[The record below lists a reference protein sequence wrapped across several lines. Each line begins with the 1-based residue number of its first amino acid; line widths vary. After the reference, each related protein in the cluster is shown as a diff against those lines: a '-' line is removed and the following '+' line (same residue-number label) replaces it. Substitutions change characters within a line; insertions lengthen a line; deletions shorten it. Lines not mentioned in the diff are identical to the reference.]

1 MEQYFVSFSFD
12 QNNNT
17 GTSSSATALTMKHSR
32 DEDIASLTAR
42 RDAARKAKNWA
53 LADSLRDELN
63 SRGVQLQDRSVA
75 SSSGPGSVVIDREKE
90 EAKRRKKKAKK
101 ERKMLAAH
109 EAHMQRRTAADD
121 DAAEP
126 DGGGAGEGGEVQERV
141 LAKNV
146 RVLDLKEGKG
156 PVLEDRKKVHV
167 RYVGRLWNGGANGS
181 LRAAEAAKGNI
192 FDRSNSFAF
201 RLGRG
206 EVIDGW
212 DIGVRG
218 MRSGGKRRIV
228 CPPAAAYGNASQKGI
243 PKNSTLCFDIT
254 AM

>member
-1 MEQYFVSFSFD
+1 
-12 QNNNT
+12 
-17 GTSSSATALTMKHSR
+17 MKHSR

-75 SSSGPGSVVIDREKE
+75 SSSLPGSVVIDREKE

-126 DGGGAGEGGEVQERV
+126 DGGGAGEGGEVQEQV

-146 RVLDLKEGKG
+146 RVLRADGLEGRHA
-156 PVLEDRKKVHV
+156 PILAHWAVLAAVRAHAGSGACAALQQLSPRGRADRGA
-167 RYVGRLWNGGANGS
+167 RDRPLGQGGQES
-181 LRAAEAAKGNI
+181 
-192 FDRSNSFAF
+192 
-201 RLGRG
+201 
-206 EVIDGW
+206 
-212 DIGVRG
+212 VRG
-218 MRSGGKRRIV
+218 AMG
-228 CPPAAAYGNASQKGI
+228 AAI
-243 PKNSTLCFDIT
+243 
-254 AM
+254 